1 MSCTANLAETAFAA
15 GVASEAQ
22 RWAVLIRVCVC
33 CPRLPNGIEMS

>member
-22 RWAVLIRVCVC
+22 PWTALISVCV
-33 CPRLPNGIEMS
+33 